1 MMRRLLATVAAI
13 AMHAGI
19 ANAHV
24 GSPDAWFEGKAGPYP
39 IRVVVRAPG
48 VVPGLAQFDV
58 RVLEGAARE
67 VTVQPF
73 AWNAGAGGAP
83 PPDPA
88 LPVAGDPQLHS
99 VSIWLMAPGSY
110 GVHVVVRGDRGQGLA
125 VVPVQAVATRRLPMD
140 KPLAWTLAA
149 LMAFLFV
156 GLVTVVGASAND
168 ALLPPGETPDRT
180 RTNRARAIMAV
191 TAVMLAVAL
200 AGGRQWWNAV
210 DRAFAADLYKPL
222 HATAQVV
229 STLTVP
235 TLHFTIDDPDWRGPR
250 WTPLI
255 TDHGKLMHLFLV
267 REDLGAMAHLHP
279 VMTDSSNFEARLPA
293 LPAGRYR
300 VYADIVQE
308 SGFAQTLTA
317 AVDVGASGAD
327 DAPGTERALPVDADA
342 DDSWLVGAPASAA
355 TGADERFALG
365 DGATLVWRGG
375 RQPIVAGS
383 DHPLRFGVVGADGS
397 PTTLEPYMGM
407 AAHAIVTR
415 ADGAVFAHLH
425 PTGTVSMASEM
436 ALTMRTPAD
445 SVAGTLGRR
454 IASMRMNTG
463 SDSLPG
469 EFSIPYGFPRS
480 GRYRLWVQVK
490 RGGIVRTAVFDVD
503 VAPATPLAASV
514 R

>member
-1 MMRRLLATVAAI
+1 MKRRLLATVAAI

-19 ANAHV
+19 AHAHV
-24 GSPDAWFEGKAGPYP
+24 GSPDTWFEGKAGAYP

-48 VVPGLAQFDV
+48 VVPGLAEFDV
-58 RVLEGAARE
+58 RVLDGAARE

-125 VVPVQAVATRRLPMD
+125 IVPVQAVATRRLPMD
-140 KPLAWTLAA
+140 KRLAWTLAA
-149 LMAFLFV
+149 LTAFLFV

-168 ALLPPGETPDRT
+168 ALLPPGEAPDRT

-191 TAVMLAVAL
+191 TAVVLAVAL

-222 HATAQVV
+222 HATAQIVA
-229 STLTVP
+229 TTPAP

-250 WTPLI
+250 WAPLV

-279 VMTDSSNFEARLPA
+279 VMVDSSNFEAQLPA

-308 SGFAQTLTA
+308 SGFAQTLTTT
-317 AVDVGASGAD
+317 VEIGPPSGTGHYEPSDPD
-327 DAPGTERALPVDADA
+327 DAWFIGRPANYMDDGMADA
-342 DDSWLVGAPASAA
+342 AFA
-355 TGADERFALG
+355 FALG
-365 DGATLVWRGG
+365 DGSTLLWHRAGPLVEG
-375 RQPIVAGS
+375 RDQPLHFA
-383 DHPLRFGVVGADGS
+383 VVDSNGNAAEV
-397 PTTLEPYMGM
+397 EPYMGM

-415 ADGAVFAHLH
+415 PDGSVFAHLH

-445 SVAGTLGRR
+445 SLAGTLGRR
-454 IASMRMNTG
+454 IAAMRMTAAA
-463 SDSLPG
+463 DSLPG

-490 RGGIVRTAVFDVD
+490 RGGIVRTAVFDAD
-503 VAPATPLAASV
+503 VAPVAPIAASV